1 MKNILVIYIN
11 LSLFFLICCSKKNSA
26 SENEY
31 YVKYVIDGRSSIQQ
45 NSPTGLK
52 VTLINEGKVA
62 VDYIR
67 PSRGSNEFTI
77 GPVKKGF
84 IASLAGLNMCPVT
97 NSCYTFMDLQI
108 FISQNNGPF
117 VLKKEDVNSATYRNT
132 AQITYTIE

>member
-1 MKNILVIYIN
+1 MNKILVTCIN
-11 LSLFFLICCSKKNSA
+11 LSLFLLIGCSKKSST

-31 YVKYVIDGRSSIQQ
+31 YVKYVIDGKSSIQQ

-52 VTLINEGKVA
+52 ITLINEGKVA

-84 IASLAGLNMCPVT
+84 TASLTGLNMCPAT
-97 NSCYTFMDLQI
+97 NSCPTLMDLQI
-108 FISQNNGPF
+108 FVSQNNGPF
-117 VLKKEDVNSATYRNT
+117 VLKKEDINSATYRSNT
-132 AQITYTIE
+132 QISHTIE